1 MSSRTNAW
9 SMWNQASLEWS
20 DKWCADVDF
29 EILTVDDDVQF
40 TVAMAGV
47 KPLKV
52 TARADIKTTKKQ
64 SPGVAER
71 RASAIATA
79 AKDSNYL
86 SEEHAPPVGSYDI
99 LGFVRP
105 GVQHGVYGKL
115 RRGRYQPEASLD
127 LHRMTVA
134 QARVEVWGFLH
145 EAFACQ
151 LRTVMILHGKGDR
164 SPRGPVLKSFVAQWL
179 PHIPE
184 VLAYHSAQPRQGGA
198 GALYVLLKK
207 SEPARERN
215 RERYSK

>member
-1 MSSRTNAW
+1 
-9 SMWNQASLEWS
+9 
-20 DKWCADVDF
+20 
-29 EILTVDDDVQF
+29 LTVDEDVQF
-40 TVAMAGV
+40 SEAMAGV

-52 TARADIKTTKKQ
+52 AVRADIKTTISQ

-71 RASAIATA
+71 RASAIATPA
-79 AKDSNYL
+79 IDSNYL
-86 SEEHAPPVGSYDI
+86 SEEHAPPPVGAYDVI
-99 LGFVRP
+99 GFVRP

-115 RRGRYQPEASLD
+115 RRGRYQPDALLD

-134 QARVEVWGFLH
+134 QARVEVWGFLR

-151 LRTVMILHGKGDR
+151 MRTVMILHGKGDR

-179 PHIPE
+179 KHIPE
-184 VLAYHSAQPRQGGA
+184 VLAYHSAQPRHGGA

-207 SEPARERN
+207 SEPARESN